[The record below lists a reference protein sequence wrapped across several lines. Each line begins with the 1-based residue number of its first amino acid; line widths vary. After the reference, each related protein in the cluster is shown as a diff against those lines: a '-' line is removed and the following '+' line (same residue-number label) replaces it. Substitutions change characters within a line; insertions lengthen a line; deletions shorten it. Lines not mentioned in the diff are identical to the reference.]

1 MELYGPRME
10 RLEDC
15 RVRPNDIEMNPAEA
29 LEAMILHRDC
39 EPMQC
44 SRQQEAARIIGLESD
59 EHPERSN
66 VIPFPVQRLRVV
78 GDVTCDP

>member
-15 RVRPNDIEMNPAEA
+15 HVRPNDIEMSPAEA

-39 EPMQC
+39 HPMQC
-44 SRQQEAARIIGLESD
+44 SRQQEAARIISIESD
-59 EHPERSN
+59 MYHERSN
-66 VIPFPVQRLRVV
+66 VILFPVQRLR
-78 GDVTCDP
+78 GISDVTYDP